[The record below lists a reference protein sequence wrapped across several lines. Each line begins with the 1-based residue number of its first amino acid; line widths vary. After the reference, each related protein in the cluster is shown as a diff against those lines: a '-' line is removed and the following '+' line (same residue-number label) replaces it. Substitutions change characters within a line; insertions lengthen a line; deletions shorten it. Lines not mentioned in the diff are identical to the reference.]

1 VSELLAAL
9 SAAVLAGLLGSAHC
23 LGMCAG
29 ISGLF
34 AVNANV
40 ASLRDNLPFA
50 LTYNLGR
57 VISYAVLGTIVAA
70 FGSVVVR
77 ASPGTASGIR
87 ILSGVVIVL
96 VGLKVAFDLRW
107 LLAIER
113 MGASLWSRIA
123 PIAKGLVPVTTLPRA
138 LGLGLVWGW
147 LPCGLVY
154 SVLLVAAT
162 SANALHGA
170 MIMAAFGLGTMP
182 AMIMTGLGAARLT
195 QIMRRKS
202 ARIGLGLLIV
212 ALGLLTVAMPLL
224 RQAHH

>member
-1 VSELLAAL
+1 MSELLPAL

-57 VISYAVLGTIVAA
+57 VISYALLGTIVGA
-70 FGSVVVR
+70 FGSVVIK
-77 ASPGTASGIR
+77 ASPGIASGVR
-87 ILSGVVIVL
+87 ILSGVVIIL

-123 PIAKGLVPVTTLPRA
+123 PTAKALLPVTTLPRA

-154 SVLLVAAT
+154 SVLLIAAT
-162 SANALHGA
+162 SADSFNGA

-182 AMIMTGLGAARLT
+182 AMIMTGLGAAKLT

-202 ARIGLGLLIV
+202 ARVGLGLLIV
-212 ALGLLTVAMPLL
+212 ALGLLTVAMPLM

>member
-1 VSELLAAL
+1 
-9 SAAVLAGLLGSAHC
+9 
-23 LGMCAG
+23 
-29 ISGLF
+29 
-34 AVNANV
+34 
-40 ASLRDNLPFA
+40 
-50 LTYNLGR
+50 
-57 VISYAVLGTIVAA
+57 
-70 FGSVVVR
+70 
-77 ASPGTASGIR
+77 
-87 ILSGVVIVL
+87 
-96 VGLKVAFDLRW
+96 
-107 LLAIER
+107 
-113 MGASLWSRIA
+113 
-123 PIAKGLVPVTTLPRA
+123 VTTLPRA